1 MEQFQRYRWAVATNF
16 NNNRERGVESMTSHK
31 KGFIERHGLWTNEQS
46 RSAAELISRIEKEG
60 IKNVRIGWG
69 DQHGIIRGKT
79 VTMEEFKSS
88 LRNGKDFQ
96 LVTAIFDTT
105 NHPIVPPFGAENN
118 LNVPEMIGL
127 PDGVLVPDPTT
138 FNVLPWVKDTGWCL
152 CDAYLANGAPCPLS
166 TRQILRQQLEKLD
179 AEGLSMTVGLEFE
192 FYIFKLLDP
201 KLGPVDSGYP
211 PVPPEVGMISH
222 GYQYLT
228 ENRGDEIESIY
239 SLLQENLQSLGLP
252 LATLEDEWGP
262 GQCEVTFSP
271 LKALEAADA
280 ALLFRSAVKQLCR
293 RNGFHASFMALPKVP
308 NVFPSGWHMHQSLA
322 NRNGENAFVA
332 ETEPGPLSRTGMAYL
347 GGLLAHA
354 PGTSLLTTPTIN
366 GYKRQRPDGF
376 APNKASW
383 AIENRGSMLRVIG
396 GPQNSGSRIENRIG
410 EPTANPYL
418 YIASQLIAG
427 RDGIARS
434 IDPGEPVKAAYL
446 ADRPVLPRSLMEA
459 ILAFKQDEVL
469 KRELGDTFHNYM
481 VMLKEFEVNR
491 FLSTVTDWEHTEY
504 FEMF

>member
-1 MEQFQRYRWAVATNF
+1 MATN
-16 NNNRERGVESMTSHK
+16 RSH
-31 KGFIERHGLWTNEQS
+31 FIERHGLWTEEQAK
-46 RSAAELISRIEKEG
+46 AAKALIARIEKDG

-79 VTMEEFKSS
+79 VTAEEFKSS

-118 LNVPEMIGL
+118 LNIPEMIGL

-138 FNVLPWVKDTGWCL
+138 FRVLPWVKDTGWCL
-152 CDAYLANGAPCPLS
+152 SDAYLANGAPCPLS
-166 TRQILRQQLEKLD
+166 TRQILRQQLEKLE

-192 FYIFKLLDP
+192 FYIFKLLDARLSP
-201 KLGPVDSGYP
+201 AESGYP
-211 PVPPEVGMISH
+211 PEPPEVAMISH

-228 ENRGDEIESIY
+228 ENRGDEIEAI
-239 SLLQENLQSLGLP
+239 LAFIQENVEKLGLP

-271 LKALEAADA
+271 LKAMEAADS

-293 RNGFHASFMALPKVP
+293 RNGLHASFMAMPKIP
-308 NVFPSGWHMHQSLA
+308 NVFPSGWHMHQSLVNKSGA
-322 NRNGENAFVA
+322 NVFVA
-332 ETEPGPLSRTGMAYL
+332 KDGAGPLSEIGMSYL
-347 GGLLAHA
+347 GGLLDHA
-354 PGTSLLTTPTIN
+354 PGTALLTTPTVN

-383 AIENRGSMLRVIG
+383 ALENRGSMLRVIG
-396 GPQNSGSRIENRIG
+396 DPTNPASRIENRVG

-427 RDGIARS
+427 RDGIANKT
-434 IDPGEPVKAAYL
+434 DPGDSVRAAYL
-446 ADRPVLPRSLMEA
+446 ADRPPLPRSLMEA
-459 ILAFKQDEVL
+459 VAAFKTDEVI
-469 KRELGDTFHNYM
+469 KRELGGVFHNYM
-481 VMLKEFEVNR
+481 VMLKEFEINR
-491 FLSTVTDWEHTEY
+491 FLSAVTDWEQSEY
-504 FEMF
+504 FEMY